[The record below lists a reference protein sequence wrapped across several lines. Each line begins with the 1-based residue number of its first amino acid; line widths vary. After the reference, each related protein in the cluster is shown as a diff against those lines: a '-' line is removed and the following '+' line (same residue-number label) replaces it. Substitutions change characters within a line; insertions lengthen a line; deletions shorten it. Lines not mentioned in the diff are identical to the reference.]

1 MKRCFYGCK
10 ERFPSFDVALR
21 ANLRTCGKLPTT
33 YAKPPET
40 ASDPLGFHAGTG
52 QPQADQPVVITE
64 PTTSRAVTDSEHII
78 EALAEGRNKRVRKL
92 LARLH
97 PAKIAALIERLDEE
111 RRDALWQQ
119 VDAALEE
126 RILPHLRAE
135 PRTQLREL
143 DRQDADPA
151 ALLDSEALQAPTHSV
166 QGHLQAVREAL
177 GEGRLKR
184 VGKLLHRTHPAKVAG
199 LLEALPPDERRAVW
213 SMVETER
220 AGKVL
225 TFLHEEICAAM
236 AQDLDPDDLAASV
249 QFLELDDLVDLIQSL
264 PTEIGARLL
273 AATGGSR
280 RQQLEDLLS
289 YPEDSAG
296 GLMNA
301 DPIEVRADVRVG
313 TVLRYLRL
321 LDELPPQTDLLMVV
335 NRDGRYQGGLR
346 LSSLVTADTHER
358 VSDLMVTDVVG
369 IPVDMP
375 AAEVAQMFEDLDL
388 LSAPVVDDHQRL
400 VGRITVDD
408 VVDRIREEADRS
420 VMQMAG
426 LNQEADMFGP
436 VLAGSRSRAVWLGIN
451 LVTALLAAA
460 VIGRF
465 EATLEQLVALAVLMP
480 IVASMGGIAGSQT
493 LTLVIR
499 GLALGQI
506 QKGNLRLLFSREMGI
521 SAINGVLWAAV
532 IGLLVFAWFGSAM
545 LGGII
550 GAAILINLLCAAA
563 AGLGIPLML
572 RRLHIDPALA
582 GGVILTT
589 VTDVMGF
596 FAFLGLA

>member
-1 MKRCFYGCK
+1 MTA
-10 ERFPSFDVALR
+10 EPSA
-21 ANLRTCGKLPTT
+21 
-33 YAKPPET
+33 
-40 ASDPLGFHAGTG
+40 
-52 QPQADQPVVITE
+52 
-64 PTTSRAVTDSEHII
+64 SRAVTDSEHII

-126 RILPHLRAE
+126 RISPHLRAE
-135 PRTQLREL
+135 PRNQLREL
-143 DRQDADPA
+143 DQKDALSDGDERVQDNP
-151 ALLDSEALQAPTHSV
+151 V

-177 GEGRLKR
+177 ADGRLKR

-199 LLEALPPDERRAVW
+199 LLEALPPGERRAVW
-213 SMVETER
+213 SMVDTDR

-225 TFLHEEICAAM
+225 TFLHEEICAAL
-236 AQDLDPDDLAASV
+236 AQELDPDDLAASV
-249 QFLELDDLVDLIQSL
+249 QHLALDDLVDLIQSL
-264 PTEIGARLL
+264 PGEIGARLM
-273 AATGGSR
+273 ASAQGAR
-280 RQQLEDLLS
+280 RAQLEALLS

-301 DPIEVRADVRVG
+301 DPIAVRADVRVG

-321 LDELPPQTDLLMVV
+321 LDELPPQTDMLMVV
-335 NRDGRYQGGLR
+335 NREGQYQGGLR
-346 LSSLVTADTHER
+346 LSALVTADTHER
-358 VSDLMVTDVVG
+358 VSDLMQTEVAG
-369 IPVDMP
+369 IAVDMP
-375 AAEVAQMFEDLDL
+375 GAEVAQLFEDLDL
-388 LSAPVVDDHQRL
+388 LSAPVVDTERRL

-465 EATLEQLVALAVLMP
+465 EATLAQLVALAVLMP

-563 AGLGIPLML
+563 AGLGIPLL
-572 RRLHIDPALA
+572 LHRLKIDPALA

-596 FAFLGLA
+596 FAFLGRATLWLR

>member
-1 MKRCFYGCK
+1 
-10 ERFPSFDVALR
+10 
-21 ANLRTCGKLPTT
+21 
-33 YAKPPET
+33 
-40 ASDPLGFHAGTG
+40 
-52 QPQADQPVVITE
+52 VITE
-64 PTTSRAVTDSEHII
+64 PGTSRAVTDSEHII
-78 EALAEGRNKRVRKL
+78 QALAEGKNKRVRKL

-97 PAKIAALIERLDEE
+97 PAKIAALIERLDED

-119 VDAALEE
+119 VDGALEQ

-135 PRTQLREL
+135 PRKQLREL
-143 DRQDADPA
+143 DLEDAEPVGPVDGDALPA
-151 ALLDSEALQAPTHSV
+151 QAHNV

-177 GEGRLKR
+177 AEGRLKR

-225 TFLHEEICAAM
+225 TFLHEEICASL

-249 QFLELDDLVDLIQSL
+249 QTLALDDLVDLIQSL
-264 PTEIGARLL
+264 PSEIGVRLM
-273 AATGGSR
+273 AATKGSR
-280 RQQLEDLLS
+280 RQQLEALLS

-321 LDELPPQTDLLMVV
+321 LDELPPQTDMLMVV
-335 NRDGRYQGGLR
+335 NREGRYQGGLR
-346 LSSLVTADTHER
+346 LSTLLTADTHER
-358 VSDLMVTDVVG
+358 VSDLMHTDVAG
-369 IPVDMP
+369 IPVEMP
-375 AAEVAQMFEDLDL
+375 AAEVAQLFEDLDL
-388 LSAPVVDDHQRL
+388 LSAPVVDADQRL

-436 VLAGSRSRAVWLGIN
+436 VWAGSRSRAVWLGIN
-451 LVTALLAAA
+451 LLTALLAAA
-460 VIGRF
+460 VISRF
-465 EATLEQLVALAVLMP
+465 EATLQQLVALAVLMP

-499 GLALGQI
+499 GLALGQV

-521 SAINGVLWAAV
+521 SAINGVLWAGV
-532 IGLLVFAWFGSAM
+532 IGGLVFAWFGSPM

-550 GAAILINLLCAAA
+550 GVAILINLLSAAL
-563 AGLGIPLML
+563 AGVGIPLL
-572 RRLHIDPALA
+572 LHRMGIDPALA
-582 GGVILTT
+582 GSVILTT

-596 FAFLGLA
+596 FAFLGLATLWLL

>member
-1 MKRCFYGCK
+1 M
-10 ERFPSFDVALR
+10 
-21 ANLRTCGKLPTT
+21 
-33 YAKPPET
+33 
-40 ASDPLGFHAGTG
+40 
-52 QPQADQPVVITE
+52 ITE
-64 PTTSRAVTDSEHII
+64 PGTSRAVTDSEHII
-78 EALAEGRNKRVRKL
+78 QALAEGKNKRVRKL

-97 PAKIAALIERLDEE
+97 PAKIAALIERLDED

-119 VDAALEE
+119 VDGALEQ

-135 PRTQLREL
+135 PRKQLREL
-143 DRQDADPA
+143 DLEDAEPVGPVDGDALPA
-151 ALLDSEALQAPTHSV
+151 QAHNV

-177 GEGRLKR
+177 ADGRLKR

-225 TFLHEEICAAM
+225 TFLHEEICASL

-249 QFLELDDLVDLIQSL
+249 QTLALDDLVDLIQSL
-264 PTEIGARLL
+264 PSEIGARLM
-273 AATGGSR
+273 AATKGSR
-280 RQQLEDLLS
+280 RQQLEALLS

-321 LDELPPQTDLLMVV
+321 LDELPPQTDMLMVV
-335 NRDGRYQGGLR
+335 NREGRYQGGLR
-346 LSSLVTADTHER
+346 LSTLLTADTHER
-358 VSDLMVTDVVG
+358 VSDLMHTDVAG

-375 AAEVAQMFEDLDL
+375 AAEVAQLFEDLDL
-388 LSAPVVDDHQRL
+388 LSAPVVDADQRL

-436 VLAGSRSRAVWLGIN
+436 VWAGSRSRAVWLGIN
-451 LVTALLAAA
+451 LLTALLAAA
-460 VIGRF
+460 VISRF

-499 GLALGQI
+499 GLALGQV

-521 SAINGVLWAAV
+521 SAINGVLWAGV
-532 IGLLVFAWFGSAM
+532 IGGLVFAWFGSPM

-550 GAAILINLLCAAA
+550 GVAILINLLSAAL
-563 AGLGIPLML
+563 AGVGIPLL
-572 RRLHIDPALA
+572 LHRMGIDPALA
-582 GGVILTT
+582 GSVILTT

-596 FAFLGLA
+596 FAFLGLATLWLL